1 MDYLRS
7 VLKLSPA
14 KKYFI
19 VIIVIFIS
27 FLKFIHV
34 SVPYYCQS
42 IQPRK
47 VIYECFEDPATMN
60 RTGIEDV
67 IPLDIHQR
75 SETMHKTNSDMPAF
89 SKRNFTMSEEK
100 HIKYCIKNYAK
111 DIKKGGQFWKGTQ
124 YNIRFK
130 EHRYLVPNKSI
141 IVDIGG
147 NIGGDAQSFLDMYN
161 PQYYIILEPLK
172 LFYRKLNLRFKDRR
186 NVMIVY
192 NIGLGAKYEIFMIK
206 IEGNVGVATS
216 SFSGSGK
223 GSCSLKVVNALD
235 FYKLGVWKFS
245 VDLVTMNCEGCEYD
259 LLENILSSNLIHFFK
274 NIQFATHPTLEK
286 LRDPIRRYCQLQ
298 EILHRTHKPT
308 YQYKYV
314 WESWKLK

>member
-19 VIIVIFIS
+19 VIIVIFMI

-42 IQPRK
+42 VQPRK
-47 VIYECFEDPATMN
+47 VVYVCFEDPATMN

-67 IPLDIHQR
+67 IPLNIHQQ
-75 SETMHKTNSDMPAF
+75 SETMHKTNSDMPGL
-89 SKRNFTMSEEK
+89 SKRNFTTSEQK

-111 DIKKGGQFWKGTQ
+111 DLKKGGQFWKGTQ
-124 YNIRFK
+124 YEIRFK
-130 EHRYLVPNKSI
+130 EHRYLIPNKSI

-172 LFYRKLNLRFKDRR
+172 LFYRKLNKRFKDRR
-186 NVMIVY
+186 NVIVY

-206 IEGNVGVATS
+206 IEGSVGEATS
-216 SFSGSGK
+216 SFSGSEK

-235 FYKLGVWKFS
+235 FFHKLGVGKFS

-259 LLENILSSNLIHFFK
+259 LLEHILSSNLIHFFK

-286 LRDPIRRYCQLQ
+286 LKDPIRRYCQLQ
-298 EILHRTHKPT
+298 ELLHRTHKPT